1 MLHND
6 FFMNCKIYM
15 TAPKGGGY
23 IYDLTIYILLL
34 LLNKYYFISQTT
46 I

>member
-34 LLNKYYFISQTT
+34 LNKYYFISHTT